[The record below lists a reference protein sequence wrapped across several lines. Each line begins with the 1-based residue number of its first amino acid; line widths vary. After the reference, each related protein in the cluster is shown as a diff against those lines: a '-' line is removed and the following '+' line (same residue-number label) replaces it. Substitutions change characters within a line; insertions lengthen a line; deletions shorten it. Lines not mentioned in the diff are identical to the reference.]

1 MADSCIDIEYRS
13 EERYSKVSIAY
24 STDEEYRD
32 INDALKEVHK
42 NSELEQSTY
51 VTDISNGRKVLVVE
65 YHDDYDR
72 ASGAIIETLM
82 KKLNITTCS

>member
-1 MADSCIDIEYRS
+1 MSDTCIDIEYKS
-13 EERYSKVSIAY
+13 EERYSKISIAY
-24 STDEEYRD
+24 STEEEYRN
-32 INDALKEVHK
+32 ISNALDEVHK
-42 NSELEQSTY
+42 NSKLDQSSY

-72 ASGAIIETLM
+72 QSGAIIDSLM